1 MALEGSLK
9 DFGLADIL
17 QLIYFQRKTGVLT
30 LEGNMDRVKL
40 LFIEGNIS
48 GAESKRRI
56 EDNRLGKIL
65 LKKGLIKEADL
76 NTALKEQRTTG
87 GKLGKILVNKE
98 LVNKETIS
106 EILRNQMNE
115 TVIQLFGWKRGTY
128 EFTSQGVPR
137 DKEFPFTIDTQH
149 LLMEGLRIL
158 DEWSLIKGKLTLDTV
173 FIKKTESPSNLT
185 EEEGGIL
192 TYVDGENDVSTIIDL
207 SPKDNARVT
216 TTLLALM
223 EKGVI
228 EAAAEA
234 VPVTAMGETPEV
246 KKPLPFLNYLP
257 YFAIIVSLLVSFS
270 VVSIQQ
276 AHVLKEFKAAKSLE
290 DLRFRLE
297 IYRLEHSEYPH
308 SLNLISDSNDPWGK
322 PYVYRVSDN
331 LFNLVSAGH
340 DGKEGTE
347 DDIF

>member
-48 GAESKRRI
+48 SAESKRRI

-87 GKLGKILVNKE
+87 GKLGKILVKKE
-98 LVNKETIS
+98 LVKQETIS
-106 EILRNQMNE
+106 D
-115 TVIQLFGWKRGTY
+115 
-128 EFTSQGVPR
+128 PR

-185 EEEGGIL
+185 EEEGEIL

-207 SPKDNARVT
+207 SPKDNARAT
-216 TTLLALM
+216 TTLLSLM

-234 VPVTAMGETPEV
+234 APVTATELIPEV
-246 KKPLPFLNYLP
+246 KKPLPILNYLP
-257 YFAIIVSLLVSFS
+257 YLAIIVSLLVSFS

-308 SLNLISDSNDPWGK
+308 SLNLISDSNDPWGR
-322 PYVYRVSDN
+322 PYFYRISDN